1 MKELSDKD
9 FVKKQRFQLHK
20 HPWLSVLAVYAVI
33 ILSNVVVG
41 TVVFGF
47 LGLPENMLWVQFLQ
61 GIAYHVLTVF
71 ILVPF
76 VLRLPNGKRTF
87 KQYLEDIG
95 LSRFQPFIQLL
106 LLGLSCYLL
115 QAFSQVTGT
124 IIFRSTERLPITF
137 GFIKQV
143 LDLSWDL
150 PPKSA
155 SLLVSIPSI
164 FEEMTFRG
172 VLLTVFLQ
180 RYSSRKS
187 IIFSSIAFGLIH
199 ALNLVRG
206 GELIWVFGQ
215 VVWAFSIGL
224 FYGYVFVKTRS
235 LLPSMIVHYLGN
247 AFIGSITMYFQNRA
261 SIEIQALYGV
271 LFFFGILPTT
281 LMILWTKFYTSRW
294 ITQVMAGRSSP

>member
-9 FVKKQRFQLHK
+9 FVKKQRFQLYK
-20 HPWLSVLAVYAVI
+20 HPWLSVLAVYAVT

-47 LGLPENMLWVQFLQ
+47 LGLPENMPWVQFLQ

-71 ILVPF
+71 VLVPF
-76 VLRLPNGKRTF
+76 VLHLPNGKRTF

-95 LSRFQPFIQLL
+95 LSRFDLFIPLI
-106 LLGLSCYLL
+106 LLGLSCYLIL
-115 QAFSQVTGT
+115 AFSQVTGT
-124 IIFRSTERLPITF
+124 FIFRSTERFPITL

-150 PPKSA
+150 PPKST
-155 SLLVSIPSI
+155 SLLVSIPSV

-199 ALNLVRG
+199 ALNLVMG
-206 GELIWVFGQ
+206 GELIWVLGQ

-294 ITQVMAGRSSP
+294 LTQVMAGRSSP